1 MRLVFVLMLVVEH
14 SLDDSL
20 HGLLLAWCLLD

>member
-1 MRLVFVLMLVVEH
+1 MMRLVFVLMLVVEH

-20 HGLLLAWCLLD
+20 DGLCWHGVY